1 MNLKQIENRIKTQ
14 LALELNCKPEDFSR
28 EENLVTPGIL
38 HEKRRMFSEK
48 QSFLQMVTFGCNTVI
63 SADERIRPWLSD
75 WAKDKKGFTL
85 FEQPGFFELE
95 TELRKCG
102 QKMAPTH
109 HMFMPMPDLMVMETD
124 LTVRWLEQR
133 DLTPFYGRK
142 EFPNALCDRFHPE
155 RPDVLAVIALDGDR
169 IMGMAGCSA
178 DSPEMW
184 QIGIDV
190 LPEYRGRGIGRTLVT
205 LLRNET
211 FRRGAI
217 PYYGTSLSNIP
228 SWKTALSSGF
238 LPAWI
243 EVESHPIS

>member
-1 MNLKQIENRIKTQ
+1 MDLNCIENRIKAQ
-14 LALELNCKPEDFSR
+14 LALELNCEPEDFSR
-28 EENLVTPGIL
+28 EETVITPGIL
-38 HEKRRMFSEK
+38 HVKRRMFSEK
-48 QSFLQMVTFGCNTVI
+48 QSFLQMMTFGGNAVI
-63 SADERIRPWLSD
+63 SADARILPWLSE
-75 WAKDKKGFTL
+75 WAKGKEGFTL
-85 FEQPGFFELE
+85 FEQPAFYDLE
-95 TELRKCG
+95 TELRKYG

-109 HMFMPMPDLMVMETD
+109 HMFMPAPDLIEVVTD
-124 LTVRWLEQR
+124 LPVRWLEQK
-133 DLTPFYGRK
+133 DLAPYYGRK

-169 IMGMAGCSA
+169 VMGMAGCSA
-178 DSPEMW
+178 DCPEMW

-205 LLRNET
+205 LLRNEAL
-211 FRRGAI
+211 RRGAI

-243 EVESHPIS
+243 EVESHPL